1 MQVFFYLLGMEMSLE
16 IYATCIFS
24 TLRSFLSI
32 PLVTF
37 EAKPNT

>member
-1 MQVFFYLLGMEMSLE
+1 MQDFCYLLGTGMSLE

-37 EAKPNT
+37 EATPNT